1 MMELQHQR
9 LMVLA
14 GQLQLESLI
23 SAAPALSQQAVD
35 QEWSYMDFLEHLLHE
50 EKLARH
56 QRKQAM
62 YTRMAAFPAVKTF
75 EEYDF
80 TFATGAPQKQLQS
93 LRSLSF
99 IERNEN
105 IVLLGPS
112 GVGKT
117 HLAIAM
123 GYEAVRAGI
132 KVRFTTAADLL
143 LQLSTAQRQGRYKT
157 TLQRGVMAPR
167 LLIIDEIGY
176 LPMNREEAS
185 LFFRL
190 LNRRYE
196 KASIILTS
204 NKGFADWGE
213 MFGDHVLAT
222 AILDRLLHHSTTL
235 NIKGESYRLKEKRK
249 AGVLTKNTTPISDDE
264 MVKSGQHQ

>member
-1 MMELQHQR
+1 
-9 LMVLA
+9 
-14 GQLQLESLI
+14 
-23 SAAPALSQQAVD
+23 
-35 QEWSYMDFLEHLLHE
+35 
-50 EKLARH
+50 
-56 QRKQAM
+56 
-62 YTRMAAFPAVKTF
+62 
-75 EEYDF
+75 DF

-176 LPMNREEAS
+176 LPFGQWDQTFAGD
-185 LFFRL
+185 
-190 LNRRYE
+190 
-196 KASIILTS
+196 AALTS
-204 NKGFADWGE
+204 A
-213 MFGDHVLAT
+213 M
-222 AILDRLLHHSTTL
+222 LDRILHHSHVVQ
-235 NIKGESYRLKEKRK
+235 IKGESYRLRQKRK
-249 AGVLTKNTTPISDDE
+249 AGVIAEANPE
-264 MVKSGQHQ
+264 

>member
-1 MMELQHQR
+1 HQH
-9 LMVLA
+9 
-14 GQLQLESLI
+14 
-23 SAAPALSQQAVD
+23 
-35 QEWSYMDFLEHLLHE
+35 
-50 EKLARH
+50 
-56 QRKQAM
+56 KQAI

-80 TFATGAPQKQLQS
+80 TFATGTPQKQLQS

-167 LLIIDEIGY
+167 L
-176 LPMNREEAS
+176 
-185 LFFRL
+185 
-190 LNRRYE
+190 
-196 KASIILTS
+196 
-204 NKGFADWGE
+204 
-213 MFGDHVLAT
+213 
-222 AILDRLLHHSTTL
+222 
-235 NIKGESYRLKEKRK
+235 
-249 AGVLTKNTTPISDDE
+249 
-264 MVKSGQHQ
+264 

>member
-1 MMELQHQR
+1 
-9 LMVLA
+9 
-14 GQLQLESLI
+14 
-23 SAAPALSQQAVD
+23 
-35 QEWSYMDFLEHLLHE
+35 YMDFLEHLLHE

-176 LPMNREEAS
+176 LPFGQWDQTFAGD
-185 LFFRL
+185 
-190 LNRRYE
+190 
-196 KASIILTS
+196 AALTS
-204 NKGFADWGE
+204 A
-213 MFGDHVLAT
+213 M
-222 AILDRLLHHSTTL
+222 LDRILHHSHVVQ
-235 NIKGESYRLKEKRK
+235 IKGESYRLRQKRK
-249 AGVLTKNTTPISDDE
+249 AGVIAEANPE
-264 MVKSGQHQ
+264 

>member
-1 MMELQHQR
+1 
-9 LMVLA
+9 
-14 GQLQLESLI
+14 
-23 SAAPALSQQAVD
+23 
-35 QEWSYMDFLEHLLHE
+35 MDFPEHLLHE

-132 KVRFTTAADLL
+132 KGSLPQQQQICYFSYLRHNVRAVI
-143 LQLSTAQRQGRYKT
+143 K
-157 TLQRGVMAPR
+157 
-167 LLIIDEIGY
+167 
-176 LPMNREEAS
+176 
-185 LFFRL
+185 
-190 LNRRYE
+190 RRFSVE
-196 KASIILTS
+196 
-204 NKGFADWGE
+204 
-213 MFGDHVLAT
+213 
-222 AILDRLLHHSTTL
+222 
-235 NIKGESYRLKEKRK
+235 
-249 AGVLTKNTTPISDDE
+249 
-264 MVKSGQHQ
+264 

>member
-1 MMELQHQR
+1 MTRFAEELHDDGTSASAVDGTR
-9 LMVLA
+9 RTTA
-14 GQLQLESLI
+14 TGQCLI

-80 TFATGAPQKQLQS
+80 TFATGAPQKQIQS

-105 IVLLGPS
+105 TVLLGPS

-117 HLAIAM
+117 YLAIAM
-123 GYEAVRAGI
+123 GYEA
-132 KVRFTTAADLL
+132 AASQGYTVLL
-143 LQLSTAQRQGRYKT
+143 LQ
-157 TLQRGVMAPR
+157 P
-167 LLIIDEIGY
+167 D
-176 LPMNREEAS
+176 
-185 LFFRL
+185 
-190 LNRRYE
+190 
-196 KASIILTS
+196 
-204 NKGFADWGE
+204 
-213 MFGDHVLAT
+213 AT
-222 AILDRLLHHSTTL
+222 DRSR
-235 NIKGESYRLKEKRK
+235 NNS
-249 AGVLTKNTTPISDDE
+249 VS
-264 MVKSGQHQ
+264 

>member
-9 LMVLA
+9 LMALA

-56 QRKQAM
+56 QHKQAM

-105 IVLLGPS
+105 IVL
-112 GVGKT
+112 
-117 HLAIAM
+117 
-123 GYEAVRAGI
+123 
-132 KVRFTTAADLL
+132 
-143 LQLSTAQRQGRYKT
+143 
-157 TLQRGVMAPR
+157 
-167 LLIIDEIGY
+167 
-176 LPMNREEAS
+176 
-185 LFFRL
+185 
-190 LNRRYE
+190 NRR
-196 KASIILTS
+196 
-204 NKGFADWGE
+204 G
-213 MFGDHVLAT
+213 
-222 AILDRLLHHSTTL
+222 
-235 NIKGESYRLKEKRK
+235 
-249 AGVLTKNTTPISDDE
+249 
-264 MVKSGQHQ
+264 